1 MYETVVTKKRDESV
15 NMQENRESERLY
27 LYALSLEEI
36 KQIID
41 GTQTFLQESAV
52 SEVIAQ
58 AVRRRYD
65 RMEQA
70 PKEAHPWLTYWL
82 IEKKEQK
89 RGIGLVGCKYLP
101 NEDGY
106 VEIGYTMAEEYR
118 NQGYMTEALLAF
130 LDWLYEYPFCKGAK
144 LLIRSANLPSR
155 KVAENC
161 GFLHQGRE
169 EIYEVYQYDF

>member
-1 MYETVVTKKRDESV
+1 MAD
-15 NMQENRESERLY
+15 L
-27 LYALSLEEI
+27 LA
-36 KQIID
+36 
-41 GTQTFLQESAV
+41 
-52 SEVIAQ
+52 
-58 AVRRRYD
+58 D
-65 RMEQA
+65 R
-70 PKEAHPWLTYWL
+70 
-82 IEKKEQK
+82 KKEQK

-106 VEIGYTMAEEYR
+106 VEIGYTMAKEYR

-169 EIYEVYQYDF
+169 DIYEVYQYDF

>member
-1 MYETVVTKKRDESV
+1 
-15 NMQENRESERLY
+15 MQENRESERLY

-70 PKEAHPWLTYWL
+70 PEEAHPWLTYWL
-82 IEKKEQK
+82 IEKKSK
-89 RGIGLVGCKYLP
+89 
-101 NEDGY
+101 
-106 VEIGYTMAEEYR
+106 
-118 NQGYMTEALLAF
+118 
-130 LDWLYEYPFCKGAK
+130 
-144 LLIRSANLPSR
+144 
-155 KVAENC
+155 
-161 GFLHQGRE
+161 RE
-169 EIYEVYQYDF
+169 ESV